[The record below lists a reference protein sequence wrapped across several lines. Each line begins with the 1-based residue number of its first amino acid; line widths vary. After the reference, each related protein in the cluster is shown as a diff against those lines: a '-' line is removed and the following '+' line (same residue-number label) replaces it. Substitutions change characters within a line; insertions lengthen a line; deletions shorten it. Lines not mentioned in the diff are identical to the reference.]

1 MDDTAIEGSVIGRI
15 PVPLKRS
22 RSALKILRDAVGPD
36 VLLDK
41 DGSPLLPA
49 VGYTDLGRLST
60 DTGHSFQGA
69 RRCSGIAA
77 RYYMNG
83 KWYGADPDASPFQSS

>member
-1 MDDTAIEGSVIGRI
+1 MDDAAIEGFHYRPNTTAVEAEQIGLKVI
-15 PVPLKRS
+15 
-22 RSALKILRDAVGPD
+22 RDAVGPD

-41 DGSPLLPA
+41 DGSPMLPA

-60 DTGHSFQGA
+60 DTGHSFRGTREDA
-69 RRCSGIAA
+69 TGIAA

-83 KWYGADPDASPFQSS
+83 T